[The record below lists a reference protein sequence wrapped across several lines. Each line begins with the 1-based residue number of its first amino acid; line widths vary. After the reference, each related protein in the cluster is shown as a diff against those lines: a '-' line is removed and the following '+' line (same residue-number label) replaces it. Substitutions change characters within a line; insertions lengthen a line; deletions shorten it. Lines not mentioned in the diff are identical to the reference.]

1 MRLAAADPVAKPR
14 IITNSLAEPED
25 LAALVTGVELAREIV
40 NAEPLKSAAG
50 REIYPGAG
58 VRDDADVEDF
68 VRRNLELLYHPSGT
82 CRMGGPDAVLDP
94 ELRVRG
100 IEGLR
105 VVDAS
110 VFPVIPG
117 GNTNAPTIMVAERAA
132 DLVKGRVAAP
142 AVRA

>member
-1 MRLAAADPVAKPR
+1 M
-14 IITNSLAEPED
+14 
-25 LAALVTGVELAREIV
+25 
-40 NAEPLKSAAG
+40 
-50 REIYPGAG
+50 
-58 VRDDADVEDF
+58 RDDADVEDF

-82 CRMGGPDAVLDP
+82 CRMGGADAVLDP

-132 DLVKGRVAAP
+132 DLVRGRVAAP
-142 AVRA
+142 TVKL